1 MNPEARKPYVAPK
14 LEAHTDWKVLTGAPM
29 SVPIT
34 GFNPDSTLETLMNK
48 LQGE

>member
-1 MNPEARKPYVAPK
+1 MNPENRKPYVTPT

-34 GFNPDSTLETLMNK
+34 SFNPDSTLELLTNQ

>member
-1 MNPEARKPYVAPK
+1 MNPETRKPYDAPK
-14 LEAHTDWKVLTGAPM
+14 LEAHTDWKAVTGAPI

-34 GFNPDSTLETLMNK
+34 SFNPDSTLEKLINK